1 MNNRPTLF
9 VNSISVDAIGRE
21 NQNIFDSRKNIK
33 GKIYHRIDD
42 IISLIS
48 IGRKVY
54 ILVNCDNVIFYGE
67 VIGLNKNNIF
77 LKNLAHNFLYK
88 LCIDCVHN
96 RCYTVAIV
104 DERSHCND
112 RRKKA
117 ISRRIS

>member
-1 MNNRPTLF
+1 MNNKPTLF

-21 NQNIFDSRKNIK
+21 NQNLYDSRKNIK

-48 IGRKVY
+48 LGRKVY

-77 LKNLAHNFLYK
+77 LKNNDIMTSLVINNIK
-88 LCIDCVHN
+88 EI
-96 RCYTVAIV
+96 RIV
-104 DERSHCND
+104 
-112 RRKKA
+112 
-117 ISRRIS
+117 